1 LVGNGVQKE
10 NLWQEETMTDQW
22 LWWKDGVIYQIYPR
36 SFADSNGD
44 GIGDLSGII
53 GKLDYLADLGI
64 DAIWLS
70 PINPSPDADFGY
82 DVADYKDID
91 PKYGTMDD
99 FLQLVSEAHQR
110 GIRII
115 LDLVLNHTSE
125 EHPWFIESRSSLE
138 NPKRDWYI
146 WRSGAEG
153 GRKPPNQ
160 WQSVFGGKAWEYDD
174 RTGQYYY
181 HMFTR
186 QQPDLNWRN
195 PEVYAEMMSIFHF
208 WADRGVDGF
217 RLDVFNN
224 YFKDVHFRNNPK
236 KTGIRPFDCQVHQY
250 DTNQPEMMGAV
261 ADIRAVLDQYSERY
275 VVGETFLGDSEVA
288 ASYSGPEKF
297 HATFDFSFLKTGWNP
312 ANYLRSTLRQQEC
325 LSDGAWPNHVLNNH
339 DNPRIATRIRAREDD
354 EKLKVAA
361 AMLLTVRGT
370 PFMYYGEEIGMRDIK
385 VSRAE
390 IQDPVGKRY
399 WPIPVGRDGCRSP
412 MQWNDGVNAGF
423 SNGIPWLKVH
433 PDYINRNVE
442 SQETAGNSILRWY
455 KDLLHLRRSRPAL
468 QKGMFIPLHH
478 DPQRVFAYIRQDQDD
493 RILVALNFARGRS
506 KLALG
511 GDITRH
517 NWEVLLSNKKKNQP
531 LIEKGWL
538 KLEGYEVIILLQK
551 QPQR

>member
-1 LVGNGVQKE
+1 
-10 NLWQEETMTDQW
+10 MTDEW

-44 GIGDLSGII
+44 GIGDLPGII

-91 PKYGTMDD
+91 PRYGTMDD
-99 FLQLVSEAHQR
+99 FLQLIRAAHQR

-115 LDLVLNHTSE
+115 MDLVLNHTSE

-153 GRKPPNQ
+153 GQKPPNR
-160 WQSVFGGKAWEYDD
+160 WQSVFGGKAWEFDE

-195 PEVYAEMMSIFHF
+195 PEVYTEMMSIFRY

-224 YFKDVHFRNNPK
+224 YFKDAHFRDNPK
-236 KTGIRPFDCQVHQY
+236 KIGIRPFDWQVHLY
-250 DTNQPEMMGAV
+250 DTNQPEMMTAV
-261 ADIRAVLDQYSERY
+261 ADIRSILDSYAERY
-275 VVGETFLGDSEVA
+275 VVGETFLADTKMT
-288 ASYSGPEKF
+288 ASYCGSGKF
-297 HATFDFSFLKTGWNP
+297 HAAFDFYSLLKTTWNP
-312 ANYLRSTLRQQEC
+312 GRYLNAMQRQDDA
-325 LSDGAWPNHVLNNH
+325 LPVDAWPIHVLNNH
-339 DNPRIATRIRAREDD
+339 DNPRIATRIRAGKDD

-370 PFMYYGEEIGMRDIK
+370 PFMYYGEELGMRDIQ
-385 VSRAE
+385 VSRSE
-390 IQDPVGKRY
+390 IQDPVGKHY
-399 WPIPVGRDGCRSP
+399 WPLPVGRDGCRSP
-412 MQWNDGVNAGF
+412 MQWSAEPYGGF
-423 SNGIPWLKVH
+423 SKTTPWLKIH
-433 PDYINRNVE
+433 QNYLSRNVQAQQADPD
-442 SQETAGNSILRWY
+442 SLLNFY
-455 KDLLHLRRSRPAL
+455 KYLLHLRRSYAAL
-468 QKGMFIPLHH
+468 RGGLFIPLHH
-478 DPQRVFAYIRQDQDD
+478 EPQRVLSFIRQDNDH
-493 RILVALNFARGRS
+493 RILVALNLARGRS

-511 GDITRH
+511 GDITRYQ
-517 NWEVLLSNKKKNQP
+517 WDVLLSNKKKNQP
-531 LIEKGWL
+531 LFEKGWL
-538 KLEGYEVIILLQK
+538 KLEGYEVCILVQK
-551 QPQR
+551 QPER

>member
-1 LVGNGVQKE
+1 
-10 NLWQEETMTDQW
+10 MTDEW

-36 SFADSNGD
+36 SFADGNGD
-44 GIGDLSGII
+44 GVGDLPGII

-82 DVADYKDID
+82 DVSDYKDID

-99 FLQLVSEAHQR
+99 FLQLVSAAHQR

-115 LDLVLNHTSE
+115 MDLVLNHTSE
-125 EHPWFIESRSSLE
+125 EHPWFIESRSSLD

-146 WRSGAEG
+146 WRSGSEG

-160 WQSVFGGKAWEYDD
+160 WQSVFGGKAWEYDE
-174 RTGQYYY
+174 RTGQFYY

-186 QQPDLNWRN
+186 QQPDLNWRD
-195 PEVYAEMMSIFHF
+195 PLVYAEMMDIFRF

-224 YFKDVHFRNNPK
+224 YFKDAQFRDNPK
-236 KTGIRPFDCQVHQY
+236 KIGIRPFDWQIHRY

-261 ADIRAVLDQYSERY
+261 ADIRAILDSYSERY
-275 VVGETFLGDSEVA
+275 VVGETFLGDSKLA
-288 ASYSGPEKF
+288 ASYCGPGKF
-297 HATFDFSFLKTGWNP
+297 HAAFDFSFLKSGWKP
-312 ANYLRSTLRQQEC
+312 AKYLRSTLLQQEN
-325 LSDGAWPNHVLNNH
+325 LKDNAWPNHVLNNH
-339 DNPRIATRIRAREDD
+339 DNPRLATRIRAGEND

-361 AMLLTVRGT
+361 AMLLTLRGT
-370 PFMYYGEEIGMRDIK
+370 PFMYYGEEIGMRDIH
-385 VSRAE
+385 VSRSE

-399 WPIPVGRDGCRSP
+399 WPVPVGRDGCRSP
-412 MQWNDGVNAGF
+412 MQWDDQTNSGF
-423 SNGIPWLKVH
+423 STGISWLKVH
-433 PDYINRNVE
+433 PHYFRRNVE
-442 SQETAGNSILRWY
+442 EQTKAPDSLLNFY
-455 KDLLHLRRSRPAL
+455 KALLHLRRTQPAL

-478 DPQRVFAYIRQDQDD
+478 DPERVLAYLREDKDN

-511 GDITRH
+511 GDITRYK
-517 NWEVLLSNKKKNQP
+517 WDVLLSNRKRNQP
-531 LIEKGWL
+531 LFEKGWL
-538 KLEGYEVIILLQK
+538 KLEGYEVCILIQK
-551 QPQR
+551 